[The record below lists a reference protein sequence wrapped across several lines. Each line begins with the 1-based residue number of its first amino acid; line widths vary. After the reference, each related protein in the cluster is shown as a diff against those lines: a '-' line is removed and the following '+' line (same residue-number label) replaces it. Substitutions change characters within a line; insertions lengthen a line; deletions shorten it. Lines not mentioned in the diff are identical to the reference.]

1 MMMLGFRRFHPL
13 MAMAYIPD
21 EKVNF
26 PLHVVKPAEGME
38 AAGGAI

>member
-1 MMMLGFRRFHPL
+1 MVISPV

-38 AAGGAI
+38 AAAAGGAI